1 MPYYHIKDFVRGL
14 DTRRMVETTE
24 PGSLI
29 VAKNC
34 VITRGG
40 EIEKRKAWNPIKSL
54 PDNTF
59 GLYALGGTGGDF
71 HVWGTL
77 ENPGVMPGGVTYHR
91 LQHPDGEEIKFIRC
105 VRYFRKK
112 FFVIAQFENDDIL
125 AYYDGVPIIED
136 PRPPEDADPAS
147 PPVAVEQNPVG
158 GNRATIMLSP
168 VRNQQNTACSIIKV
182 SAWRLT
188 GDALAGSDSWEAH
201 DIYSGSIAIPADADA
216 HQLNQLVAD
225 AINTYVPSG
234 PNFNAKAGTDG
245 KLFISFADDGEQYN
259 GWRIAITQNP
269 ITPAVWTFRSA
280 GSQETFGGGTDA
292 ANSVD
297 PTPDPPDPDPAP
309 DPDPDAPPTV
319 DAYFL
324 PGQFALQH
332 ASKMFA
338 VTGRQGLL
346 RASALNAPDLWAIDA
361 AGAGYIDYSQHGG
374 RKSPN
379 LTSLGVFQ
387 GNLAIFADKTIYL
400 WYMDPDLAQSQE
412 VSVIENTGTLAPRSV
427 VEYGNTDVFY
437 LDRSGIR
444 SLQSRELTGAAFAS
458 DIGNPI
464 DDLVREKFQA
474 LSYYAAWADSTIDPV
489 DGRYVLALGDT
500 MYVFTYYAKTKISAW
515 TEWNVGF
522 FIEDLVSDSARMY
535 CRSRDTIYCYGA
547 FPSAGAHDDY
557 DDCEVEVQT
566 PYLDAGDPATMKT
579 LIGMDVALQGE
590 WLVSLGVDY
599 TNIAL
604 IETVGTIDATTFR
617 QARVPMQGYATHASL
632 HLRHAADGY
641 ARIGNLIWHYQKG
654 EQSG

>member
-201 DIYSGSIAIPADADA
+201 DIYSGSIAILPTPMRSSSTSSSRTRSTPTFRRDPTSTRRPARTASCSSA
-216 HQLNQLVAD
+216 LPTMASSTTAGAL
-225 AINTYVPSG
+225 PSRRTRSPLRYG
-234 PNFNAKAGTDG
+234 RSAAPAARRLSAVVRTQPTASTQPPTRRTPIQRQILIQMRRRRWMHIPAGTVR
-245 KLFISFADDGEQYN
+245 AAARQ
-259 GWRIAITQNP
+259 QN
-269 ITPAVWTFRSA
+269 VRRHR
-280 GSQETFGGGTDA
+280 
-292 ANSVD
+292 
-297 PTPDPPDPDPAP
+297 PP
-309 DPDPDAPPTV
+309 
-319 DAYFL
+319 
-324 PGQFALQH
+324 G
-332 ASKMFA
+332 
-338 VTGRQGLL
+338 
-346 RASALNAPDLWAIDA
+346 ASACQRAER
-361 AGAGYIDYSQHGG
+361 AG
-374 RKSPN
+374 
-379 LTSLGVFQ
+379 
-387 GNLAIFADKTIYL
+387 
-400 WYMDPDLAQSQE
+400 
-412 VSVIENTGTLAPRSV
+412 
-427 VEYGNTDVFY
+427 
-437 LDRSGIR
+437 
-444 SLQSRELTGAAFAS
+444 
-458 DIGNPI
+458 
-464 DDLVREKFQA
+464 
-474 LSYYAAWADSTIDPV
+474 PV
-489 DGRYVLALGDT
+489 G
-500 MYVFTYYAKTKISAW
+500 
-515 TEWNVGF
+515 
-522 FIEDLVSDSARMY
+522 
-535 CRSRDTIYCYGA
+535 
-547 FPSAGAHDDY
+547 H
-557 DDCEVEVQT
+557 
-566 PYLDAGDPATMKT
+566 
-579 LIGMDVALQGE
+579 
-590 WLVSLGVDY
+590 
-599 TNIAL
+599 
-604 IETVGTIDATTFR
+604 
-617 QARVPMQGYATHASL
+617 
-632 HLRHAADGY
+632 
-641 ARIGNLIWHYQKG
+641 
-654 EQSG
+654 